1 VQECKEPKVE
11 MYKPV
16 WGLMFKYNGSG
27 ILFKSIQFSQE
38 YSNQRNVRKE
48 SKDKARTQD
57 VTEFGFNNAYVSG
70 TLNL

>member
-1 VQECKEPKVE
+1 VQECKESKVE
-11 MYKPV
+11 MYKPI
-16 WGLMFKYNGSG
+16 WGLMFKYNDSG
-27 ILFKSIQFSQE
+27 IRFKSIQFSQE

-57 VTEFGFNNAYVSG
+57 VMEFGFNNAYVSG